1 VNPFAEKEN
10 ARIEG
15 WKDLFSIEINNV
27 ISCVSSIFAFLTQVL
42 SFREN
47 YTASKIVEIL
57 ISNFRYITNIAKK
70 CFYNSCTLN
79 GHLHMQDTSAE
90 FWYALLVTF
99 YLLGSNWPLLIFSP
113 SQNYLLGSYR
123 IHKEVINP
131 PSSSL

>member
-57 ISNFRYITNIAKK
+57 I
-70 CFYNSCTLN
+70 
-79 GHLHMQDTSAE
+79 
-90 FWYALLVTF
+90 
-99 YLLGSNWPLLIFSP
+99 
-113 SQNYLLGSYR
+113 R
-123 IHKEVINP
+123 ILDI
-131 PSSSL
+131 